1 VNAAFATLD
10 AESCNLLRLQ
20 IVQGLRTA
28 QIAALFRVDRST
40 IKRRLAG
47 CRAQLLEETRRHLQE
62 KLNLSPAEFESIA
75 GLVQSQLH
83 LSLERLVREP

>member
-1 VNAAFATLD
+1 MPRAATSYGCR
-10 AESCNLLRLQ
+10 SCR
-20 IVQGLRTA
+20 GLRTA